1 MQAQLKHLQEASNIM
16 PWDLLTL
23 LTELL
28 GSLVSGLENEVSDA
42 TVVLSEAFG

>member
-1 MQAQLKHLQEASNIM
+1 MQAQLKHLQEDM